1 MLLRHAKS
9 SWADAPLSDRD
20 RPLTGRGREAAV
32 TMGLFMTGLRP
43 LPSLILCSPAMRARE
58 TCELSRR
65 AFPSPVDVQVVEE
78 LYDFG
83 DGSAIIGVVRA
94 QEDVSP
100 ILVIGHNP
108 SMEEAALKL
117 VGAEQSHMRDRIAN
131 KYPTAALTVIDFDAR
146 SWKEIV
152 LGSGQLISFTTP
164 RDLGA

>member
-1 MLLRHAKS
+1 M
-9 SWADAPLSDRD
+9 
-20 RPLTGRGREAAV
+20 
-32 TMGLFMTGLRP
+32 
-43 LPSLILCSPAMRARE
+43 
-58 TCELSRR
+58 
-65 AFPSPVDVQVVEE
+65 VEE